1 MAKVTIGQT
10 TALIPEAGSAVQP
23 EWLNDG
29 QSGNTNFPYSSYK
42 ALATVG
48 EVDAK
53 TKQGLTGYP
62 DGQAAWLLDDDTV
75 RVAYQSESYANVTGY
90 RTGVA
95 DGETYARELKTGVT
109 FTGSRIHTIDY
120 ARDAFADFMN
130 NDSAA
135 SDMVEGS
142 GFLFNRVFNLFGEE
156 VTPKNTDPEDKAA
169 KWGNQTLPSGEIVEF
184 GTPLSN
190 ADFFSTP
197 SVEPGM
203 SLPIATA
210 KDRASAMTSG

>member
-1 MAKVTIGQT
+1 MQSADLLTEVSATITLPSTPMAKKVKIGQT

-62 DGQAAWLLDDDTV
+62 DGQAAWLLNDDTV
-75 RVAYQSESYANVTGY
+75 RVAYQSESYATIYG
-90 RTGVA
+90 RTPA
-95 DGETYARELKTGVT
+95 PETYPQEMETGVT
-109 FTGSRIHTIDY
+109 FSGSKIHYIDY
-120 ARDAFADFMN
+120 ARDAFADFMG

-135 SDMVEGS
+135 S
-142 GFLFNRVFNLFGEE
+142 
-156 VTPKNTDPEDKAA
+156 
-169 KWGNQTLPSGEIVEF
+169 
-184 GTPLSN
+184 LSLIHI
-190 ADFFSTP
+190 S
-197 SVEPGM
+197 EPTR
-203 SLPIATA
+203 PY
-210 KDRASAMTSG
+210 